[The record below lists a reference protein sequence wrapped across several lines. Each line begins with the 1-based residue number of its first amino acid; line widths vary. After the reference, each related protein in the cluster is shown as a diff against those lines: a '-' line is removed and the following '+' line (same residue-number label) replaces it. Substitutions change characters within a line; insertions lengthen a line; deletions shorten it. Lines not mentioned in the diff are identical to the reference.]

1 MMYKRV
7 IVLLGIFLCSHA
19 PAAAQTPA
27 PRIVLARERVEPT
40 MTMLRTVSP
49 PLPDASFLLSQDP
62 GKSPAHFS
70 YILQGAYKRDQ
81 DLESLSPMRE
91 VKTLFLTQSSLPLV
105 QLWSGRL
112 QLDAFQDTLHIQDVQ
127 RHPRGLSSV
136 HLSGFSLSFH
146 FGRDARTGRP
156 IQAWRCLPRI
166 VGTVLN

>member
-19 PAAAQTPA
+19 RAAAQTPT
-27 PRIVLARERVEPT
+27 PHIVLAQERVAPT
-40 MTMLRTVSP
+40 ITMFREVSI
-49 PLPDASFLLSQDP
+49 PLLPSSLLLSQAP
-62 GKSPAHFS
+62 GKSLAHFS
-70 YILQGAYKRDQ
+70 YIFQGAYKRDQ